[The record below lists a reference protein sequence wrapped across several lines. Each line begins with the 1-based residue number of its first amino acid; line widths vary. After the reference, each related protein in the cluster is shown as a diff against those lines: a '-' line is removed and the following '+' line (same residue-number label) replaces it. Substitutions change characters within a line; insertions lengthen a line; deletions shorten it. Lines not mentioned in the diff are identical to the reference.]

1 MHDLQVFFQI
11 FRGQA
16 GQFSG
21 FGQGN
26 GDGAPAVDIKPVVGE
41 DCIMGFQAQT
51 DTLFKGEIPLADRGG
66 NPFVFPVIGIGNDT
80 LPKQHLHGRAGN
92 GAGIAAVFVNHGP

>member
-26 GDGAPAVDIKPVVGE
+26 GDGTPAVDIKPVVGE
-41 DCIMGFQAQT
+41 DCVMGFQAQA
-51 DTLFKGEIPLADRGG
+51 DALDIYIRAQGQAEGLFLFRCIHRDPGGKERKSLRADEEGG
-66 NPFVFPVIGIGNDT
+66 
-80 LPKQHLHGRAGN
+80 
-92 GAGIAAVFVNHGP
+92 AA